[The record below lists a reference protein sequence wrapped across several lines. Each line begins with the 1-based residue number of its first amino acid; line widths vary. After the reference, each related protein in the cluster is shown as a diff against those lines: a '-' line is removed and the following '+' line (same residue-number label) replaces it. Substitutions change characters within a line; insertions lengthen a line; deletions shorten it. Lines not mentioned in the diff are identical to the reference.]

1 MSSFPDDKCIITE
14 NFEKEKQKISTKN
27 DLPVK
32 KKNWACHGQMNLL

>member
-1 MSSFPDDKCIITE
+1 MEIKLSTE